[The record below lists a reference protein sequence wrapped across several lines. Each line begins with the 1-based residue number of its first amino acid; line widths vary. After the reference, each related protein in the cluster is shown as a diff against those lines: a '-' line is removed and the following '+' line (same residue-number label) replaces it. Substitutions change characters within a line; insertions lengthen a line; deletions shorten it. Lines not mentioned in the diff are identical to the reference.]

1 MSASPSSRAF
11 AVALLPIAAA
21 TFALF
26 FVTGIALPVLPLHVH
41 DGLGQSAFVVGL
53 VAGVQFLV
61 SLGSRIWAGGF
72 SDRRGPKQAVIV
84 GLVLAAVAGGLYLV
98 SLSCLDQP
106 LLSVAILL
114 AGRGVLGASESF
126 VITGAQSWALTL
138 AGPQSAGRAIA
149 WIGMAM
155 YLALAIGAPVGS
167 ALFEGFGFV
176 AIGIGTMLIP
186 VLVLVAI
193 VPLRP
198 AAPEPQG
205 ERALFAVARA
215 VWLPGLGLAFA
226 SLGFGAIASFAVLLF
241 VERGWEPAWLSFTSF
256 AVFFLAARLLLGHLA
271 DQIGGARVAIL
282 FAGVEALGLALIW
295 LSPWPALG
303 FLGAGLVGCGYSLVY
318 PALGLESV
326 RRAPPQSRGL
336 AIGVYTAFLDVA
348 LGVLSPLLGILATG
362 AGLGWVFLASAV
374 IVALAIPVAWRLMAR

>member
-1 MSASPSSRAF
+1 
-11 AVALLPIAAA
+11 
-21 TFALF
+21 
-26 FVTGIALPVLPLHVH
+26 
-41 DGLGQSAFVVGL
+41 
-53 VAGVQFLV
+53 
-61 SLGSRIWAGGF
+61 
-72 SDRRGPKQAVIV
+72 
-84 GLVLAAVAGGLYLV
+84 
-98 SLSCLDQP
+98 
-106 LLSVAILL
+106 
-114 AGRGVLGASESF
+114 
-126 VITGAQSWALTL
+126 
-138 AGPQSAGRAIA
+138 
-149 WIGMAM
+149 
-155 YLALAIGAPVGS
+155 APVGS
-167 ALFEGFGFV
+167 ALFEGFGFF

-362 AGLGWVFLASAV
+362 AGLGSVFLASAV